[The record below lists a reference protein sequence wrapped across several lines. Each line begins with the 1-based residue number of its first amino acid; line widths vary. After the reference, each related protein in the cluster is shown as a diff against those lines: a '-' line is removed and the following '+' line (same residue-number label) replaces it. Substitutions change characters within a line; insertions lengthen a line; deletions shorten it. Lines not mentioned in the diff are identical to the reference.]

1 MRKGQGFVRLY
12 KEVSDLTKI
21 MKHELKRQL
30 DIRHST
36 EIEYITSE
44 QAKEACPLFGSFKYI
59 YTNSA

>member
-21 MKHELKRQL
+21 MKHKLRRQP

-36 EIEYITSE
+36 EIEFIISE
-44 QAKEACPLFGSFKYI
+44 QAEEACLLFSSFKYVH
-59 YTNSA
+59 TNSA